1 MRPIRHLVAAMALAV
16 GIGACSLP
24 TDDEAALIDTR
35 ALPEVL
41 RGDAQVTTTIDPGP
55 LTEPVEIFLLRNDG
69 DRTVVVPVARELDPF
84 AGFEQEIGLLFRG
97 PGVPD
102 IRTEEEVEFGWFS
115 ALSDFQL
122 TEAFVNENQVAIIDI
137 VAVDDDGEP
146 IEVPAEALRDA
157 IAQLVYT
164 ATGLPEDDAVRAVRI
179 RIDGQA
185 ATLPTEGGDSEEVLD
200 RSDFETYDPDFVPP
214 VATAPPTTTTPDPD
228 AGDGDS

>member
-24 TDDEAALIDTR
+24 TDDEAALIDTS

-55 LTEPVEIFLLRNDG
+55 LTEP
-69 DRTVVVPVARELDPF
+69 VVPVARELDPF

-228 AGDGDS
+228 AGDADS

>member
-1 MRPIRHLVAAMALAV
+1 MRHHGTSRRERCGTDHDSRQRRRAESLVT
-16 GIGACSLP
+16 GSN
-24 TDDEAALIDTR
+24 ELI
-35 ALPEVL
+35 ES
-41 RGDAQVTTTIDPGP
+41 
-55 LTEPVEIFLLRNDG
+55 
-69 DRTVVVPVARELDPF
+69 
-84 AGFEQEIGLLFRG
+84 EQEIGLLFRG